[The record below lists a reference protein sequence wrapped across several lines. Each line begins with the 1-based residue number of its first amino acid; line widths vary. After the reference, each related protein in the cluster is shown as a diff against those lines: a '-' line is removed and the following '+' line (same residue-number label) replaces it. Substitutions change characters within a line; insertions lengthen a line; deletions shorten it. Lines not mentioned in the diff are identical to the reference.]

1 MSEELLRITVVS
13 DFTNL
18 LRAKWLNFIRRSFWR
33 LLFAAIFATVGLHMA
48 EYTATPPVRLFMLIL
63 LGALL
68 LSMITMW
75 VSAGIQARQRAQYP
89 IYVSLYP
96 GFLIW
101 QDMRTKKELKV
112 KREQIQWYRESPSG
126 VVFHIQSRPLLS
138 EYMIVDKQKLP
149 EKEYDILLYWLKT
162 Q

>member
-1 MSEELLRITVVS
+1 MSEELLRIKVVS
-13 DFTNL
+13 DLSNIL
-18 LRAKWLNFIRRSFWR
+18 KAKWLHFARRSFWR
-33 LLFAAIFATVGLHMA
+33 LLFAAIFATVGLYMA
-48 EYTATPPVRLFMLIL
+48 GYTGIPPVRLLMLIL
-63 LGALL
+63 LVALL

-75 VSAGIQARQRAQYP
+75 VSARIQARQRAEFP

-112 KREQIQWYRESPSG
+112 MREQIQWYRETPTG
-126 VVFHIQSRPLLS
+126 VVFHINTRPLLS
-138 EYMIVDKQKLP
+138 EYVIIDRQKLP

-162 Q
+162 H